1 MEEGYPFEDI
11 EDEEIQY
18 YSRICEEKMN
28 IETEIHFIPVY
39 NEWLEFVESG
49 QASQVSVAEYRRK
62 KKRHTIQGL
71 AFRHEISK
79 AALSNNFDL

>member
-49 QASQVSVAEYRRK
+49 QASQVSAAEYKRRK
-62 KKRHTIQGL
+62 KDIQY
-71 AFRHEISK
+71 K
-79 AALSNNFDL
+79 AWLLGMRFPKQL